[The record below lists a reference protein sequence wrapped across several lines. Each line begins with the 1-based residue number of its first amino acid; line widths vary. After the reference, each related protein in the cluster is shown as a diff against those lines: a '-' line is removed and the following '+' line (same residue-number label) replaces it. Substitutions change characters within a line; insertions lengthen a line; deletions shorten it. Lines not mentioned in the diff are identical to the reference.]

1 MIHFLTK
8 NKVRG
13 VDYSEIRSLVK
24 RFYNKVP
31 TTRKGKIKIE
41 AKGV

>member
-8 NKVRG
+8 IKVRG
-13 VDYSEIRSLVK
+13 VDYSEIRPLVK
-24 RFYNKVP
+24 RFYHKDP
-31 TTRKGKIKIE
+31 TTGKGKIKIE